1 MHAVELCGDVPI
13 DRAVEQAVE
22 DYEGVDWDQ
31 LEILDTVDEDGEGVQ
46 DIINEDRLF
55 RLLGLRTD

>member
-22 DYEGVDWDQ
+22 DYGGVDWDQ